1 MKKLILS
8 IVALMVLAAM
18 PVGAQDKK
26 AKTQFS
32 NRVKILLEAT
42 NKHNFIKGL
51 TEIVADAEN
60 KDNIKEIASVI
71 NAMPSDNVPYFLTL
85 IRFHYASINNVK

>member
-1 MKKLILS
+1 
-8 IVALMVLAAM
+8 
-18 PVGAQDKK
+18 
-26 AKTQFS
+26 
-32 NRVKILLEAT
+32 VKILLEAT